1 MQITVYLDIIFVINF
16 IADFF
21 VLFLTGKIL
30 RQKILWWRLIAG
42 AAFGAGILLFF
53 VLMPGLL
60 NGPVGI
66 LGCIGVSM
74 GAVAI
79 SYGRRQG
86 GLIRKWFLSTTMMIL
101 IGSLMNYLRYLLGA
115 TVLQLAKWLLL
126 FMFSSIIIFVLL
138 HCLYR
143 TASQTQ
149 NIYLILVKHGE
160 RMAVDQVYMDTGNFL
175 WDPLFEKPV
184 ILLSERFIESLLTQ
198 EEMEIIQRYRESGK
212 LDYAALPLG
221 ALQQKDCF
229 HEITYESVGE
239 SSGKLL
245 CLLLEEIDIQG
256 GGNTLKRQPVAIAP
270 ARLFEGKIYQGLLH
284 RECI

>member
-1 MQITVYLDIIFVINF
+1 
-16 IADFF
+16 
-21 VLFLTGKIL
+21 

-42 AAFGAGILLFF
+42 TAFGAGSLLFF

-60 NGPVGI
+60 NGLVGI
-66 LGCIGVSM
+66 FGCVGISM

-86 GLIRKWFLSTTMMIL
+86 GLIRKWFLSTTIMIL

-115 TVLQLAKWLLL
+115 TVLQLTKWILL
-126 FMFSSIIIFVLL
+126 FVFSGIIIYILL
-138 HCLYR
+138 HCLWR

-149 NIYLILVKHGE
+149 NIYLILAKHGE
-160 RMAVDQVYMDTGNFL
+160 RIAVDQVYMDTGNFL

-198 EEMEIIQRYRESGK
+198 EEMEIIQRYKESGR
-212 LDYAALPLG
+212 LDYAALLTG
-221 ALQQKDCF
+221 KLLQKDCF

-245 CLLLEEIDIQG
+245 CLLLEEINIQG
-256 GGNTLKRQPVAIAP
+256 GENTLRKQPVAVAP
-270 ARLFEGKIYQGLLH
+270 ARLFEGKTYQGLLH